1 MKTLTMLSAA
11 AAVALTAA
19 AATTAHAAPYCAEM
33 NSKDTL
39 PKKFQK
45 RGPFY
50 SDAASGWII
59 GDDQMRGSFKVSGE
73 ARVLWSAIKAEFAAK
88 GVTLAVMAA
97 PPRPLFA
104 PADVRAAMGKA
115 DYDAAGAAKAFA
127 AYIDGLNEAG
137 IAAPNLLTAAEGAES
152 PFYFQRDTHWTPSGA
167 ALSAKVL
174 ADAMGMTAGAAAP
187 TFTGT
192 YDEKGSLS
200 MVAEAACGDRPAVET
215 VAAPDFAKAGDANAL
230 LGDATGTALALV
242 GTSFSNRYQRDAY
255 RVADAIAHYSGAS
268 VENVSISGGG
278 VTAAM
283 EAFIRSGR
291 MADFETV
298 VWEAPYT
305 EPLTNISA
313 LRQILGALISQ
324 RSDGS
329 AAEQAV
335 EVSGDWTSIKPEFA
349 LSEGGAL
356 EVQIT
361 GVATGQLDVEF
372 YDADNKKT
380 RVKLRK
386 SDRVDAALRS
396 DIWTIAL
403 GSIDPA
409 DVTRI
414 KLRLKGAD
422 KGIAATLRA
431 L

>member
-1 MKTLTMLSAA
+1 MKTLTMLSVA

-19 AATTAHAAPYCAEM
+19 AAHAAPYCAEM
-33 NSKDTL
+33 DSKDTL

-59 GDDQMRGSFKVSGE
+59 GDDQMRGSFKVSSE
-73 ARVLWSAIKAEFAAK
+73 ARVLWSAIKAEFDAK

-104 PADVRAAMGKA
+104 TADVRAAMGKA

-137 IAAPNLLTAAEGAES
+137 IAAPNLLTAADSAER

-174 ADAMGMTAGAAAP
+174 ANAMGMTAGSAAP
-187 TFTGT
+187 AFTGT
-192 YDEKGSLS
+192 YEEKGSLS
-200 MVAEAACGDRPAVET
+200 MVAEAVCGDRPVAET
-215 VAAPDFAKAGDANAL
+215 VEAPEFAKAGDANSL
-230 LGDATGTALALV
+230 LGDATGPALALV

-268 VENVSISGGG
+268 VENFSVSGGG

-329 AAEQAV
+329 IAEQAI
-335 EVSGDWTSIKPEFA
+335 EVSGDWTSIKPEVA

-356 EVQIT
+356 ELHIA

>member
-1 MKTLTMLSAA
+1 MKTLTMLSVA

-19 AATTAHAAPYCAEM
+19 ATTAQAAPYCAEM

-73 ARVLWSAIKAEFAAK
+73 ARLLWSAIKAEFAAK
-88 GVTLAVMAA
+88 GVKLAVMAA

-104 PADVRAAMGKA
+104 PADVRSAMGKA
-115 DYDAAGAAKAFA
+115 DYDAASAAKGFA
-127 AYIDGLNEAG
+127 AYIDGLNQAG
-137 IAAPNLLTAAEGAES
+137 IAAPNLLTSAEGTER
-152 PFYFQRDTHWTPSGA
+152 PFYFQRDTHWTPAGA

-187 TFTGT
+187 AFTGT
-192 YDEKGSLS
+192 YEENGSLS
-200 MVAEAACGDRPAVET
+200 MVAEATCGDRPAAET
-215 VAAPDFAKAGDANAL
+215 VEAPDFAKAGDANAL
-230 LGDATGTALALV
+230 LGDATGPALALV
-242 GTSFSNRYQRDAY
+242 GTSFSDRYQRDAY
-255 RVADAIAHYSGAS
+255 RVADAIAHYAGVS
-268 VENVSISGGG
+268 VENFSVSGGG

-324 RSDGS
+324 RISG
-329 AAEQAV
+329 ATEEQSI
-335 EVSGDWTSIKPEFA
+335 EVSGDWTSIKPDFA

-356 EVQIT
+356 EVRIA
-361 GVATGQLDVEF
+361 GVATGQLDVEI

-380 RVKLRK
+380 AVKLRK

-396 DIWTIAL
+396 DVWTIAL

-409 DVTRI
+409 DIARI
-414 KLRLKGAD
+414 KLRLKGAA
-422 KGIAATLRA
+422 KKTAATLRA